1 MCRWALRHT
10 VGILNT
16 TTPIDRSVVA
26 ARTPRFGWA
35 RSRGE
40 WLIAHRAPLL
50 AAGAI
55 SAIAVGFVLSAL
67 GEAAAGRM
75 VWRAAVAVL
84 AAELAVEVVRSIV
97 VDHSLGVDAIAL
109 VAMVGALA
117 LGQELAGAVV
127 GLMFSGGAA
136 LETLAAGKARREL
149 TALVQR
155 APKHTQLRDA
165 NGIREVPVD
174 AVRTGDVVVVRTG
187 EVVPVDGT
195 VVSAEAVVDTS
206 TLSGEPLPDTRTRGM
221 RVLSG
226 SANAGAPFELRA
238 DSPAAESAYAALVA
252 LVQTAASSQAPF
264 VRMADRYAGFFL
276 PATCSWPAP
285 RGPSAVTRSARS
297 RSSSSPRRARSS
309 SPRRSRSSP
318 DCPGRR
324 APESSSRARVSLRS
338 SAVPGR
344 CCSTRRAR

>member
-1 MCRWALRHT
+1 MCTSALRPS
-10 VGILNT
+10 VGTLHA
-16 TTPIDRSVVA
+16 TTPIEASVVP

-35 RSRGE
+35 RSRAQ
-40 WLIAHRAPLL
+40 WLIARRAPLL
-50 AAGAI
+50 AVGAI
-55 SAIAVGFVLSAL
+55 SAIAAGFVLTAL
-67 GEAAAGRM
+67 GEASAGRM

-84 AAELAVEVVRSIV
+84 AAELAGEVVRSIV

-109 VAMVGALA
+109 VAMIGALA
-117 LGQELAGAVV
+117 LGQELAGAVI

-136 LETLAAGKARREL
+136 VETLAARQARREL
-149 TALVQR
+149 TSLVQR

-165 NGIREVPVD
+165 DGIREVPVD

-221 RVLSG
+221 GVLSG

-238 DSPAAESAYAALVA
+238 DHPAAESAYAALVA
-252 LVQTAASSQAPF
+252 LVQRTAASSRAPF

-276 PATCSWPAP
+276 PATLLVAGIAW
-285 RGPSAVTRSARS
+285 AVSGDPVRALSTVS
-297 RSSSSPRRARSS
+297 RSQRLFLRRMT
-309 SPRRSRSSP
+309 
-318 DCPGRR
+318 PGRT
-324 APESSSRARVSLRS
+324 AAL
-338 SAVPGR
+338 AGR
-344 CCSTRRAR
+344 